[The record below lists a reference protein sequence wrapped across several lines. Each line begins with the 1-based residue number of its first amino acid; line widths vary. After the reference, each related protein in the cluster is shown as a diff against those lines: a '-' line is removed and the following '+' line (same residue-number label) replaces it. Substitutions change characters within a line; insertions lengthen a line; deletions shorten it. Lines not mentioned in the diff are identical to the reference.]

1 MRNLTL
7 LAALTAIFL
16 VMLSACATTSGSS
29 SDNRGN
35 YLPITGSIE
44 LSQSLLLKSEIS
56 VELELLELSREKD
69 DHELIA
75 KQIIKNPKRFPI
87 QFSLRYDSDDIRTF
101 NTYVVRMKTFEG
113 DRLIYE
119 SPEDQ
124 PVLTQGN
131 PDTITIESVPV
142 N

>member
-1 MRNLTL
+1 MRNLGI
-7 LAALTAIFL
+7 LAAAAILL
-16 VMLSACATTSGSS
+16 VILSACATTSGTS
-29 SDNRGN
+29 SDNRED

-56 VELELLELSREKD
+56 VELELLEIARGEDEDK
-69 DHELIA
+69 LIA

-87 QFSLRYDSDDIRTF
+87 QFSMRYDSDDIRTS

-119 SPEDQ
+119 SNDDQ

-131 PDTITIESVPV
+131 PDTITIESAPA